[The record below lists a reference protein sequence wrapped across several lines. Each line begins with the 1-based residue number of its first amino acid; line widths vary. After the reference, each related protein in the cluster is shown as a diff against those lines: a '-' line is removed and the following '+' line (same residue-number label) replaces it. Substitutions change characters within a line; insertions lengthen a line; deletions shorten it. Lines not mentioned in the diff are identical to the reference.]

1 MADLQKLLELNGLES
16 AKRPDKAKELEAAVA
31 ELNVLASAAYVSGEY
46 AAALAELNMTST

>member
-1 MADLQKLLELNGLES
+1 MPDLKKLLELNGLES

-46 AAALAELNMTST
+46 ASALAELNMT